1 MKEVLQLIYLTS
13 DLHLS
18 HSKSFIYESRGFTSI
33 EEHDKTIIKNFNS
46 IVKPEDE
53 LYILGDLM
61 LCDNEHGLECLR
73 QLNGN
78 KHFVRGNHDTS
89 TRCRLYSEIGIIDE
103 GYATM
108 LKYKKYHFYLSH
120 YPTVTSNGEIE
131 SLHQVTC
138 GLSGHTHSKDKFYNN
153 ISYLYNVAVDAH
165 NCFPVFLD
173 TIIEDMKIKFNEQKA
188 MQLFE

>member
-1 MKEVLQLIYLTS
+1 MIYLTS

-18 HSKSFIYESRGFTSI
+18 HSKSFIYEPRGFTSI

-61 LCDNEHGLECLR
+61 LCDNERGLEYLR

-78 KHFVRGNHDTS
+78 KHFVRGNHDNS
-89 TRCRLYSEIGIIDE
+89 TRCHLYSEIGIIDE

-108 LKYKKYHFYLSH
+108 LKYKKYYFYLSH
-120 YPTVTSNGEIE
+120 YPTITSNGKIK
-131 SLHQVTC
+131 SLHQATC
-138 GLSGHTHSKDKFYNN
+138 NLFGHTHSKALFYED
-153 ISYLYNVAVDAH
+153 IPYIYNVSLDAH
-165 NCFPVFLD
+165 NCFPVSLD
-173 TIIEDMKIKFNEQKA
+173 VIIDDMKDFMNKTNCTLITK
-188 MQLFE
+188 

>member
-13 DLHLS
+13 DLHFC
-18 HSKSFIYESRGFTSI
+18 HSKSFIYEPRGFTSI
-33 EEHDKTIIKNFNS
+33 EEHNEAIIKNFNS
-46 IVKPEDE
+46 IIKPEDE

-61 LCDNEHGLECLR
+61 LCDNERGLEYLR

-78 KHFVRGNHDTS
+78 KHFVRGNHDAS

-165 NCFPVFLD
+165 NCFPVSLD
-173 TIIEDMKIKFNEQKA
+173 TIIEDMKIKFNEQKV
-188 MQLFE
+188 M

>member
-1 MKEVLQLIYLTS
+1 MKEILQLIYLTS

-18 HSKSFIYESRGFTSI
+18 HSKSFIYEPRGFTSI

-61 LCDNEHGLECLR
+61 LCDNERGLECLR
-73 QLNGN
+73 HLNGN
-78 KHFVRGNHDTS
+78 KHFVRGNHDTP
-89 TRCRLYSEIGIIDE
+89 TRCHLYSEIGIIDE

-108 LKYKKYHFYLSH
+108 LKYKKYYFYLSH
-120 YPTVTSNGEIE
+120 YPTVTSNGEIK
-131 SLHQVTC
+131 SLHQAIC

-165 NCFPVFLD
+165 NCFPVSLD

-188 MQLFE
+188 M

>member
-18 HSKSFIYESRGFTSI
+18 HSKSFIYEPRGFTSI

-61 LCDNEHGLECLR
+61 LCDNERGLECLR

-78 KHFVRGNHDTS
+78 KHFIRGNHDTS

-108 LKYKKYHFYLSH
+108 LKYKKYYFYLSH

-131 SLHQVTC
+131 SLHQVTY

-165 NCFPVFLD
+165 NCFPVSLD
-173 TIIEDMKIKFNEQKA
+173 TIIEDMKIKFNEQKV
-188 MQLFE
+188 M

>member
-13 DLHLS
+13 DLHFC
-18 HSKSFIYESRGFTSI
+18 HSKSFVYEPRGFTSI
-33 EEHDKTIIKNFNS
+33 EEHDKIIIKNFNS

-61 LCDNEHGLECLR
+61 LCDNERGLECLR

-78 KHFVRGNHDTS
+78 KHFIHGNHDTS

-165 NCFPVFLD
+165 NCFPVSLD

-188 MQLFE
+188 I

>member
-1 MKEVLQLIYLTS
+1 MIYLTS
-13 DLHLS
+13 DLHFC
-18 HSKSFIYESRGFTSI
+18 HSKSFIYEPRGFTSI
-33 EEHDKTIIKNFNS
+33 EEHNEAIIKNFNS
-46 IVKPEDE
+46 IIKPEDE

-61 LCDNEHGLECLR
+61 LCDNERGLECLR

-78 KHFVRGNHDTS
+78 KHFIYGNHDTPA
-89 TRCRLYSEIGIIDE
+89 RCRLYSEIGIIDE

-108 LKYKKYHFYLSH
+108 LKYKKYYFYLSH

-165 NCFPVFLD
+165 NCFPVSLD
-173 TIIEDMKIKFNEQKA
+173 TIVEDMKIKFNEQKA
-188 MQLFE
+188 I